1 MKLGHHTRP
10 SLCSFL
16 RLVALLALIGG
27 VAGCASTQPPPA
39 TDISGMW
46 QGTWVNM
53 TVAGGGSGQIEM
65 TVTQTGAKYVGHI
78 LMTGLDNHPTGP
90 TLGFVTGNEVEVAQP
105 RNWTGRLTVVGD
117 QMTGE
122 LGGVSGATVTLKRV
136 RQQSG
141 DSRPRDLLPTA
152 G

>member
-1 MKLGHHTRP
+1 MEMNGGWREVLAADVAAAAATNNASTLTCDGWREAVVGPRHETPARRHYMKLGHHTRP

-90 TLGFVTGNEVEVAQP
+90 TLGFVTGNEV
-105 RNWTGRLTVVGD
+105 
-117 QMTGE
+117 
-122 LGGVSGATVTLKRV
+122 
-136 RQQSG
+136 
-141 DSRPRDLLPTA
+141 
-152 G
+152 